1 MRARRG
7 APILLV
13 MGRAKSILVAYD
25 GSEAGRRALDAAAE
39 LIGYGSTLA
48 VVGIHEGLADE
59 PLGDALPYLSSR
71 HVFARYID
79 ADEHPVQAVLEKA
92 AELSADVIVVPNL
105 NGRLERVI
113 RNAPC
118 DVLVVR

>member
-1 MRARRG
+1 MRRDDSSA
-7 APILLV
+7 V
-13 MGRAKSILVAYD
+13 GRAKSILVAYD

-48 VVGIHEGLADE
+48 VVGIRDGRSEE
-59 PLGDALPYLSSR
+59 PLGDASRYLSSR

-79 ADEHPVQAVLEKA
+79 ADGHPVQSVLEKA
-92 AELSADVIVVPNL
+92 AEISADVIVVPNL

-113 RNAPC
+113 RSAPC